1 MSNTE
6 RLLKVLVAPYVSEKA
21 TRIGADR
28 QFAFRVVP
36 DANKNE
42 IKQAAELLFKV
53 KVDNVSICKMRGKAK
68 NIGRFSGWRKGWKK
82 AYITLAEGQKIDFET
97 QA

>member
-1 MSNTE
+1 VSNEE

-36 DANKNE
+36 DATKIE
-42 IKQAAELLFKV
+42 IKKAAELLFKV
-53 KVDNVSICKMRGKAK
+53 KVDSVSICKMKGKTK
-68 NIGRFSGWRKGWKK
+68 TFGRILGWRKGWKK

-97 QA
+97 KA